1 MPNKL
6 MGYAAINNETRRDST
21 MLENALVAALDDAG
35 DKLLSGAITNFPLRL
50 IASAPGAL
58 DLTQQVLGVRPI
70 LNISVHR
77 NNYYHYSSP
86 PCSVSNC
93 PA

>member
-1 MPNKL
+1 MPHKL
-6 MGYAAINNETRRDST
+6 MSHTAVDDEAGCDSAV
-21 MLENALVAALDDAG
+21 LENALVAALNDAG
-35 DKLLSGAITNFPLRL
+35 DKLLGGTIADLALRF
-50 IASAPGAL
+50 IAGAPGAL
-58 DLTQQVLGVRPI
+58 DLTQQVLGVRTV
-70 LNISVHR
+70 LNIGVHR